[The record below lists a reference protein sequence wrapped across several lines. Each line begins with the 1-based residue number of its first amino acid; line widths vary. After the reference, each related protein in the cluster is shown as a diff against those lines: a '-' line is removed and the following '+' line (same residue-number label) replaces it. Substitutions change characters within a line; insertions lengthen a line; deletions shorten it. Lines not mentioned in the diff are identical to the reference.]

1 MNKPYKW
8 RRNDAGGVT
17 LMLWQ
22 PPRTHLRFDGTQWTT
37 LGNYNACADVYKAKQ
52 GNRWVARWLAK
63 EGTGA
68 NWRQGSTLTLTL
80 REAMRLAQFM
90 VGMQDGL

>member
-1 MNKPYKW
+1 MP
-8 RRNDAGGVT
+8 
-17 LMLWQ
+17 
-22 PPRTHLRFDGTQWTT
+22 
-37 LGNYNACADVYKAKQ
+37 GNYNACADVYKAKQ

-63 EGTGA
+63 EGTGV
-68 NWRQGSTLTLTL
+68 NWRQGSTLTL